1 MTWTERF
8 SIAAML
14 LTAAIVTGAR
24 LIGPGDLYDKDQPKT
39 IAYTADMLVH
49 GRYALPRDVIYQP
62 ATKPPLYNWISA
74 IVVEA
79 TGAWEEW
86 SLKMPSLLATLG
98 TGAVVFTVARRLHPD
113 RSVIFASLAAAIWF
127 SFGSDVRHGSV
138 IRLSYLARPDML
150 QCFFLTAAWASVTR
164 FATETQRHRVK
175 SVCGVLCAS
184 VSLWPILFWVGVTAA
199 LLTKGPAAALV
210 VVFAVVHSTL
220 TTRRFAWVIG
230 AIIPAVAGG
239 AWLWFAYQQDPTHVK
254 QTILGA
260 EIVGRVTDES
270 PEGIAK
276 PFYFSAMWFVT
287 KTLPW
292 GLLAIAGVVLYAVR
306 RRSDPWMTPA
316 VLWLGIVLVA
326 LSVPAGKRM
335 DYLLPAYPPAAVL
348 VAYVLTGVGT
358 LRFASR
364 PTPALPVLVAIGV
377 AYVHLTRFEE
387 SEPHATDRTVAF
399 VRKVRPIIGT
409 DETIVIVRGKHPITT
424 LLGRHHGSYLTPAD
438 LARAKWFV
446 LPEQPGWAA
455 TASSEPV
462 PVGFES
468 SQTRPV
474 ARIGLYPAD
483 GVDLDAVIA
492 MQRRLGEWNREENP
506 YHAPGTVYR
515 DTGSG
520 NGVQ

>member
-1 MTWTERF
+1 
-8 SIAAML
+8 ML

-74 IVVEA
+74 TVVEA
-79 TGAWEEW
+79 TGAWAEW
-86 SLKMPSLLATLG
+86 SLKLPSLLATLG
-98 TGAVVFTVARRLHPD
+98 TGAVIFALARRLHPQ
-113 RSVIFASLAAAIWF
+113 RSVLFASLAAAIWF

-138 IRLSYLARPDML
+138 VRLSYLARPDML
-150 QCFFLTAAWASVTR
+150 QCFFLTAAWGCVVGLA
-164 FATETQRHRVK
+164 AETQRPREK
-175 SVCGVLCAS
+175 TLKGTLCAS
-184 VSLWPILFWVGVTAA
+184 ASLRPMLFWICVTGA
-199 LLTKGPAAALV
+199 LLTKGPAALLV
-210 VVFAVVHSTL
+210 VGFAVVHSML
-220 TTRRFAWVIG
+220 TTKRFAWLIG
-230 AIIPAVAGG
+230 AIIPVVAGG

-260 EIVGRVTDES
+260 EIVGRVTEES

-306 RRSDPWMTPA
+306 RRSDPWMMPA

-335 DYLLPAYPPAAVL
+335 DYLLPAYTPAAIL
-348 VAYVLTGVGT
+348 AAYALTGVRS

-364 PTPALPVLVAIGV
+364 LTPALPVLVAIGI
-377 AYVHLTRFEE
+377 AYVHLTRFAE
-387 SEPHATDRTVAF
+387 SEPNATDRTVAF
-399 VRKVRPIIGT
+399 VRQVRPVIGN
-409 DETIVIVRGKHPITT
+409 DDTIVIVRGKHPITT

-455 TASSEPV
+455 TALSEPV
-462 PVGFES
+462 PVDFES

-474 ARIGLYPAD
+474 ARLGLYPAD
-483 GVDLDAVIA
+483 AVDLDAVIA